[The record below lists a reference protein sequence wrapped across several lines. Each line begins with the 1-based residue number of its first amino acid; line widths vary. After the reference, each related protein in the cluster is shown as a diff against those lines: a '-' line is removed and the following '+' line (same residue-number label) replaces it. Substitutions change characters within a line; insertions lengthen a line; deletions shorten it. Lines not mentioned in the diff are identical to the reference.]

1 MMEIVLNIITISSF
15 VITVLTFYFK
25 QKRDREADADRQR
38 KARAEEMTGIK
49 TAFSEFQDAIDK
61 RLDDLQ
67 MKHEKDMAA
76 LREDM
81 IRRDQ
86 ETFDKIDLKR
96 REDMKRVYDRLDSF
110 EKKYASEVM
119 ERIGKLEGTFTS
131 RLEGLD
137 KRLDMIQ
144 SLFTERR

>member
-1 MMEIVLNIITISSF
+1 MEIVLNIITISSF

-25 QKRDREADADRQR
+25 QKRDREADAERQR
-38 KARAEEMTGIK
+38 KAREKEMVGIK
-49 TAFSEFQDAIDK
+49 TAVSEFQEAIDN
-61 RLDDLQ
+61 RVADLQ

-96 REDMKRVYDRLDSF
+96 RDDMKRVYDRLDSF